1 MSKSGV
7 KIHYYPNNYKNLQKL
22 VNNKTKLIYVESPG
36 SLNFNVEDLKFIT
49 KFAKKNKL
57 ISVID
62 NTWST
67 FWDAIPLIMDST

>member
-49 KFAKKNKL
+49 KFAKKINLFLLL
-57 ISVID
+57 ITPGLLFGI
-62 NTWST
+62 
-67 FWDAIPLIMDST
+67 IHLIMDST